1 MGHDLEAP
9 FEAGKP
15 ASARLYRARGEE
27 VVSERPVFTGDVYD
41 NVPLRGPTGEVRARA
56 VMVLQHPCAMRVDGV
71 SLAPKLLVAE
81 VGNRRPL
88 TVEAWQGN
96 YSVMPLPDLRP
107 DVDTGK
113 RHQAASFD
121 KLELVATGELTQRI
135 ASLSPFGVNL
145 LLQRWVHYSSR
156 VVVPTWQLHQTIE
169 GEYEESDLIED
180 WCLDRDGVDLA
191 LASKECVEWLRDD
204 AHQPTRQ
211 QRLKDAQERSSIR
224 TEMRAELRR
233 LRDQA

>member
-15 ASARLYRARGEE
+15 ASARLYRARGGE

-41 NVPLRGPTGEVRARA
+41 NVPLLGPTGEVRARA

-71 SLAPKLLVAE
+71 GLAPKLLVAE

-88 TVEAWQGN
+88 PVEAWQGN
-96 YSVMPLPDLRP
+96 FSVMPLPDLRP
-107 DVDTGK
+107 DIDTGK

-121 KLELVATGELTQRI
+121 RLELVATGQLTQRI
-135 ASLSPFGVNL
+135 ATLSPFGVNL
-145 LLQRWVHYSSR
+145 LLQRWVHHSSR

-180 WCLDRDGVDLA
+180 WCLDRDHVDLA

-204 AHQPTRQ
+204 ARQPTRQ
-211 QRLKDAQERSSIR
+211 QRLKDAQERSAIR
-224 TEMRAELRR
+224 SEMRAQLRR
-233 LRDQA
+233 LRDQG